1 MDTRS
6 ARARLQARKAPYW
19 TLMGPGRWVGYT
31 RPTRGGSG
39 SWHARYFNGEA
50 RQKFREA
57 RLGVADDYDSADGQ
71 VVLTYLQAQ
80 EKAREWFV
88 KAHHEATGDILR
100 KGPFTVAEALTAYLE
115 DYERRGGKAPDR
127 TKNAWSANILPELG
141 TTQVEKLTR
150 RRIEQWLH
158 DLAYSPKRSRA
169 GKGRK
174 IRKVEAEPPLLKP
187 VPQGDALRA
196 RKDSANRN
204 LTYLKAALN
213 HAKQRGLVLCS
224 GDAWREVKPFHN
236 VTSARVNFLSEEEQ
250 RKLVEACPP
259 DFRGLVCGAL
269 YTGCRYGELTRAK
282 VRDWDP
288 RSGHLLIPE
297 SKSGKAR
304 RIQPN
309 ESGTAFFNDLVQG
322 RPADELLFR
331 KTSDDRR
338 KAEGPADPCGWGVH
352 EQTRRMEKA
361 VKAAGIT
368 RVSIHELRHTFAS
381 HLVNKGVPLAFVAK
395 ILGHAGTRMVEKHY
409 GHLCPT
415 AEKEMI
421 RRLAP
426 GIDLHSGPKVQALR
440 TATSA

>member
-31 RPTRGGSG
+31 RPNRGGSG

-50 RQKFREA
+50 RQKFRES

-80 EKAREWFV
+80 EKARGWFV
-88 KAHHEATGDILR
+88 KAHQEATGELLR
-100 KGPFTVAEALTAYLE
+100 KGPFTVADAMTVYLE
-115 DYERRGGKAPDR
+115 DYERRGGKAADR
-127 TKNAWSANILPELG
+127 TRDSWSANILPELG

-158 DLAYSPKRSRA
+158 DLAHSPRRSRA

-174 IRKVEAEPPLLKP
+174 IKKVEAEPHVQKL
-187 VPQGDALRA
+187 VPKGDGLRA
-196 RKDSANRN
+196 RKDTANRN

-213 HAKQRGLVLCS
+213 HAKHRGLVLCS

-236 VTSARVNFLSEEEQ
+236 VGSARVNFLSEEEQ
-250 RKLVEACPP
+250 VLLVGACPP
-259 DFRGLVCGAL
+259 DFRDLVCGAL
-269 YTGCRYGELTRAK
+269 YTGCRYGELTRAV

-288 RSGHLLIPE
+288 RSGHLLVPE

-304 RIQPN
+304 RIHPN
-309 ESGTAFFNDLVQG
+309 ESGTSFFNDLVEG
-322 RPADELLFR
+322 RPGDERLFR
-331 KTSDDRR
+331 KASDDRR
-338 KAEGPADPCGWGVH
+338 KAEVPADPFAWGEH
-352 EQTRRMEKA
+352 EQTRRMEAA
-361 VKAAGIT
+361 VEAAGIS
-368 RVSIHELRHTFAS
+368 RISFHELRHTFAS
-381 HLVNKGVPLAFVAK
+381 HLVNKGVPLAFVAS

-415 AEKEMI
+415 AEKEAI
-421 RRLAP
+421 RKLAP
-426 GIDLHSGPKVQALR
+426 GIDLHSNPKVQVLQM
-440 TATSA
+440 ATSA